1 MIFSPCGRYIYGT
14 SSWYDAVVEIADT
27 WGIEPARTLRAP
39 EGFHRARNLSISLW
53 RDSIMLVG
61 NIDAAVVAIRI
72 NPAPRASFSTA
83 ILALAP
89 SLVENATGF
98 RALWPTDASSE
109 EGTISI
115 VSRNGN
121 QIRKKGEIG
130 GNLGW
135 PFVLT
140 VKEKD
145 IGAWSEPILE
155 AVVSSDDFPTIYPD
169 LTVFA

>member
-14 SSWYDAVVEIADT
+14 SSWYDSVVEIADT
-27 WGIEPARTLRAP
+27 WGIEPVRTLQAP
-39 EGFHRARNLSISLW
+39 EGIHQARNMSISLW
-53 RDSIMLVG
+53 RDFIMLVG
-61 NIDAAVVAIRI
+61 NIDAAVVATRI
-72 NPAPRASFSTA
+72 SIAPRASFSNA
-83 ILALAP
+83 ILAVAP

-98 RALWPTDASSE
+98 RVLWPNDESG

-115 VSRNGN
+115 ISRNGN

-130 GNLGW
+130 GNMGW

-140 VKEKD
+140 VKEKN

-155 AVVSSDDFPTIYPD
+155 AVSFDDFPCIYPD